1 MELEEQAMNDQSK
14 KDSTPEEVTIKCTKC
29 KKTNHDTD
37 ANYCENCGNKLE
49 FTPDEILL
57 PLLKFASSLHE
68 LTQDYLNGIL
78 SQFKT
83 EKEARDYYK
92 EVSASF
98 RSNSKELGNADGDLR
113 KHNFDMAVVLLI
125 GYMTFEEE

>member
-1 MELEEQAMNDQSK
+1 MNNQSK
-14 KDSTPEEVTIKCTKC
+14 KASTPEEVTIQCANC
-29 KKTNHDTD
+29 KKRNHNEG
-37 ANYCENCGNKLE
+37 ANFCTNCGNKLE

-68 LTQDYLNGIL
+68 LTQDYINGIL

-92 EVSASF
+92 KVSASF
-98 RSNSKELGNADGDLR
+98 RNNCKELANADGDLR

>member
-1 MELEEQAMNDQSK
+1 MTNESK
-14 KDSTPEEVTIKCTKC
+14 KASTPEEVTIQCANC
-29 KKTNHDTD
+29 KKTNHNEV
-37 ANYCENCGNKLE
+37 ANFCTNCGNKLE

-68 LTQDYLNGIL
+68 LTQDYINGIL